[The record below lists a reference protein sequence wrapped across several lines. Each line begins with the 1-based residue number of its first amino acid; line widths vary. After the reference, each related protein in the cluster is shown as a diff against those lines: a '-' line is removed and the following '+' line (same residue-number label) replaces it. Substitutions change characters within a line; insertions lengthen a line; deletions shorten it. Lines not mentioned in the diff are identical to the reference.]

1 MKNKVRGALIGV
13 ALGDAWGAPVEKLS
27 PEQIRQI
34 YGKIDSLDFEH
45 YRAKSLTSG
54 KGYGRITDDT
64 LMTIFLCD
72 VYAQEGKHLDAY
84 SIFRLVQKIYF
95 DEIWIPEY
103 QKIMPLIERLFYPEK
118 YIFLSNYLAARDP
131 RSGGVGNMVNCGAA
145 MYMTPIG
152 IVNACDPVGA
162 YNEAISFASAHQTS
176 YGLEAAGVFAACVAE
191 AFSPDATVDSIID
204 TALELAK
211 DGTKMAIKDIINT
224 AKGITNNEKTPEL
237 FHQVLAKY
245 SPMGNNLF
253 RDPKEVGKPT
263 ENYAP
268 SRLKAIEE
276 LPIALAYILL
286 NNGNLEKS
294 IVGGVNS
301 GRDTDSIGVM
311 IGAITGALNGVEAIK
326 EMHITKLKEA
336 NRYDFIEISDEF
348 YKTVLKIQEEDE
360 KNTKTI
366 IQKRNKLRGLK

>member
-1 MKNKVRGALIGV
+1 
-13 ALGDAWGAPVEKLS
+13 
-27 PEQIRQI
+27 
-34 YGKIDSLDFEH
+34 
-45 YRAKSLTSG
+45 
-54 KGYGRITDDT
+54 
-64 LMTIFLCD
+64 
-72 VYAQEGKHLDAY
+72 
-84 SIFRLVQKIYF
+84 
-95 DEIWIPEY
+95 
-103 QKIMPLIERLFYPEK
+103 
-118 YIFLSNYLAARDP
+118 
-131 RSGGVGNMVNCGAA
+131 
-145 MYMTPIG
+145 
-152 IVNACDPVGA
+152 
-162 YNEAISFASAHQTS
+162 
-176 YGLEAAGVFAACVAE
+176 
-191 AFSPDATVDSIID
+191 
-204 TALELAK
+204 
-211 DGTKMAIKDIINT
+211 
-224 AKGITNNEKTPEL
+224 
-237 FHQVLAKY
+237 
-245 SPMGNNLF
+245 MGNNLF